1 MALDIHSPS
10 ASPPAETADYS
21 ELGINPDWGE
31 RIVTV
36 VATSLAVL
44 IVAMIAVLMGMA

>member
-1 MALDIHSPS
+1 MPIDSHN
-10 ASPPAETADYS
+10 ASPAKPVSYYDIG
-21 ELGINPDWGE
+21 LHPVWGE

-44 IVAMIAVLMGMA
+44 IVAVIAVLMGMA